1 MYDSDT
7 IILKS
12 LKSKDFSFL
21 FSLFSFL
28 FSLFSF
34 WLNLVNIYYKGYHTI
49 SEGHYLLGAIKL
61 HLNKHTIRTNTYL
74 LDDMQRISI
83 YKT

>member
-12 LKSKDFSFL
+12 LKSKDFSL
-21 FSLFSFL
+21 
-28 FSLFSF
+28 
-34 WLNLVNIYYKGYHTI
+34 WLNLVNIYYKVYHTI

-83 YKT
+83 

>member
-12 LKSKDFSFL
+12 LKSKDFSL
-21 FSLFSFL
+21 
-28 FSLFSF
+28 

-49 SEGHYLLGAIKL
+49 SEAHYLFNAIKL
-61 HLNKHTIRTNTYL
+61 HINKHRMTTNTNL
-74 LDDMQRISI
+74 LDNMQCISI
-83 YKT
+83 YER

>member
-12 LKSKDFSFL
+12 LKSKD
-21 FSLFSFL
+21 FSFL